1 MRADRSRD
9 ANVRTDEITSR
20 RLWAVKRHDSAPGPA
35 FVFGLAPWRR
45 HLRNWL
51 PHRPIYRFS
60 RGIGRIA
67 FHAFCAPLIL
77 LHRKAEV
84 VVWGY
89 KHPEF
94 LPAFC
99 ERHGIPLIR
108 IEDGFLRSVALG
120 RQGAAPLSLC
130 LDRSGIYFDP
140 TRASDLEAIIE
151 THDFRSDRRLM
162 QRAQHC
168 LQLLLDSRLSKY
180 NAAPDVDIE
189 RLYGPKAG
197 KRILVL
203 GQVEGDMSLVKGLE
217 AKIDNNEL
225 VRIAVRENPGVQ
237 VIYKPHP
244 EVLHRTR
251 SDPPQSHPD
260 AVRDICLV
268 LDQDVALADALDTV
282 DHVYTMTSL
291 SGFEALIRGITV
303 TCLGAPF
310 YAGWGATDDRQFC
323 PRRTVRRT
331 PIEIFAAAYI
341 LYPRYF
347 DLESGVPIE
356 LETAL
361 ACLKEMKTHVFQNTE
376 GERDRKPDSA
386 PA

>member
-1 MRADRSRD
+1 
-9 ANVRTDEITSR
+9 
-20 RLWAVKRHDSAPGPA
+20 VKRLDTAKGTA

-51 PHRPIYRFS
+51 PHRRIYRFS
-60 RGIGRIA
+60 RRLGYLA

-89 KHPEF
+89 KHPDF
-94 LPAFC
+94 LPGFC
-99 ERHGIPLIR
+99 ERHAIPLIR

-120 RQGAAPLSLC
+120 RQGAPPLSLC

-140 TRASDLEAIIE
+140 TRPSDLETIIE
-151 THDFRSDRRLM
+151 THDFRSDRPLM
-162 QRAQHC
+162 QRAEHC
-168 LQLLLDSRLSKY
+168 LQRLLDSRLSKY

-189 RLYGPKAG
+189 RLYGPKTK

-217 AKIDNNEL
+217 AKIDNNDL
-225 VRIAVRENPGVQ
+225 VRIAVGENPGAQ

-251 SDPPQSHPD
+251 TDPPQSHPD

-268 LDQDVALADALDTV
+268 LDEDVALADALDTV

-291 SGFEALIRGITV
+291 SGFEALIRGIAV

-310 YAGWGATDDRQFC
+310 YAGWGATDDRQTC
-323 PRRTVRRT
+323 PRRTARRT
-331 PIEIFAAAYI
+331 PLEIFAAAYI

-347 DLESGVPIE
+347 DPVTGEAIE
-356 LETAL
+356 LEQAL
-361 ACLKEMKTHVFQNTE
+361 ECLMRIKMDNMGKDVW
-376 GERDRKPDSA
+376 RR
-386 PA
+386 

>member
-1 MRADRSRD
+1 
-9 ANVRTDEITSR
+9 
-20 RLWAVKRHDSAPGPA
+20 VKAPDSLPVTA

-51 PHRPIYRFS
+51 PHRRIYRFS
-60 RGIGRIA
+60 RRLGYLA

-94 LPAFC
+94 LPTFC
-99 ERHGIPLIR
+99 ERHGIPLVR

-120 RQGAAPLSLC
+120 RQGAPPLSIC
-130 LDRSGIYFDP
+130 VDRSGIYFDP
-140 TRASDLEAIIE
+140 TRPSDLEKIIE
-151 THDFRSDRRLM
+151 TYDFSSDGPLMRR
-162 QRAQHC
+162 AEYC
-168 LQLLLDSRLSKY
+168 LERLLDSRLSKY

-189 RLYGPKAG
+189 RLCGPKT
-197 KRILVL
+197 KRRILVL

-217 AKIDNNEL
+217 AKIDNNDL
-225 VRIAVRENPGVQ
+225 VRIAVRENPGAQ

-251 SDPPQSHPD
+251 TDPPQSHPD

-268 LDQDVALADALDTV
+268 LDQDVALADALRTV

-291 SGFEALIRGITV
+291 AGFEALIRGIGV

-310 YAGWGATDDRQFC
+310 YAGWGATDDRQAC
-323 PRRTVRRT
+323 PRRTARRT
-331 PIEIFAAAYI
+331 PLEIFAAAYI
-341 LYPRYF
+341 IYPRYL
-347 DLESGVPIE
+347 DPLTGERIE
-356 LETAL
+356 LEQSL
-361 ACLKEMKTHVFQNTE
+361 ECLTSL
-376 GERDRKPDSA
+376 RDSYFVTN
-386 PA
+386 

>member
-1 MRADRSRD
+1 MKRSDR
-9 ANVRTDEITSR
+9 NNGT
-20 RLWAVKRHDSAPGPA
+20 A
-35 FVFGLAPWRR
+35 FVFGLAPWRE

-51 PHRPIYRFS
+51 PHRRIYRFS
-60 RGIGRIA
+60 RRLGYLA
-67 FHAFCAPLIL
+67 FLAFCAPLIL
-77 LHRKAEV
+77 LNRKAEV

-89 KHPEF
+89 KHPDF

-99 ERHGIPLIR
+99 ERHGIPLVR

-120 RQGAAPLSLC
+120 RQGAPPLSLC
-130 LDRSGIYFDP
+130 VDRSGIYFDP
-140 TRASDLEAIIE
+140 TRPSDLEQILENHNFAA
-151 THDFRSDRRLM
+151 DGPLM
-162 QRAQHC
+162 QRAAHC

-180 NAAPDVDIE
+180 NAAPDVTIE
-189 RLYGPKAG
+189 RLYGPKTG
-197 KRILVL
+197 RRVLVL

-225 VRIAVRENPGVQ
+225 VRIAVSENPDAQ

-251 SDPPQSHPD
+251 TDPPQSHPD

-291 SGFEALIRGITV
+291 AGFEALIRGIAV

-310 YAGWGATDDRQFC
+310 YAGWGATDDRQTC
-323 PRRTVRRT
+323 PRRTASRT
-331 PIEIFAAAYI
+331 PLEIFAAAYI
-341 LYPRYF
+341 LYPLYF
-347 DLESGVPIE
+347 DPVTGDTVELEQALES
-356 LETAL
+356 L
-361 ACLKEMKTHVFQNTE
+361 ARARMRANEA
-376 GERDRKPDSA
+376 G
-386 PA
+386 